1 MKAWII
7 SKNKARQTL
16 SDTNHKILP
25 SSILELNNEIKLPTI
40 SENEA
45 LIKIEAAGLNFNSVW
60 SARCYPVD
68 PFSLVNGHIR
78 RNQND
83 KKHLQDYFIPGSD
96 ASGHIVKIGDNSKF
110 KEGDQV
116 IVHCAVISDE
126 DLSLNDPMLS
136 KSQSVW
142 GYETNFGSFAEY
154 SIVKTSQLIPKPK
167 NINFNQAGSY
177 MLTLGTAYRMLVS
190 KNGGQLKKGETCLIW
205 GASGGLGIFAIQLVK
220 YLGGIPI
227 CVVSTREKVEYCKKF
242 GAEHIICLEDLE
254 NKTFFDKENN
264 FNNKMWYEFS
274 KNIKKIAGKDK
285 VDMVFEHIGR
295 DTMALSFYLLRR
307 GGRVVT
313 CAATSG
319 YLAQID
325 IRYVWME
332 MKKLIGSHFC
342 NQNEATAASDLIASG
357 DLVHNP
363 SKILEFK
370 DLPMGLDMI
379 SNRSSLG
386 KIAIKI
392 GE

>member
-1 MKAWII
+1 MKSFII
-7 SKNKARQTL
+7 SKKKSREIQL
-16 SDTNHKILP
+16 SKKIDFLPSQVLEYKDDIILP
-25 SSILELNNEIKLPTI
+25 EID
-40 SENEA
+40 ENEA

-227 CVVSTREKVEYCKKF
+227 CVVSTREKAEYCKKF
-242 GAEHIICLEDLE
+242 CAEHIICLEDLE

-274 KNIKKIAGKDK
+274 KNIKKIVGKDK

-325 IRYVWME
+325 IRYIWME

-342 NQNEATAASDLIASG
+342 NQNEASAASDLIASG
-357 DLVHNP
+357 DIVHNP
-363 SKILEFK
+363 SKILDFK

-379 SNRSSLG
+379 SKRSSLG

-392 GE
+392 GK